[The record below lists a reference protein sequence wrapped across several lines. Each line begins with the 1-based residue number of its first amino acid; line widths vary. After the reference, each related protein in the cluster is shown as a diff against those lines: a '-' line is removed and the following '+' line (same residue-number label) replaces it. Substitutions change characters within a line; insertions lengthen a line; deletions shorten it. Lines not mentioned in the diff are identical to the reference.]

1 MSAVS
6 SRVKNCS
13 HKYGIE
19 IPTSIAHARGIDT
32 KNGNNF
38 WMDAI
43 TKEMTNV
50 GITFTILDEDK
61 KAPPG
66 WTKASG
72 HLVFDVK
79 MDFTQKTR

>member
-6 SRVKNCS
+6 LRARKCS

-19 IPTSIAHARGIDT
+19 IPTSIAHAKRIDL

-43 TKEMTNV
+43 TNEITNV
-50 GITFTILDEDK
+50 VIAFTILDKGK
-61 KAPPG
+61 KAPPC
-66 WTKASG
+66 
-72 HLVFDVK
+72 
-79 MDFTQKTR
+79 